1 MNNFVR
7 ESTTLRADLGAL
19 EAFVEV
25 VDRGGFTAAAERL
38 GLSKSVVS
46 RRVQQLEARL
56 QTRLLHRSTRAMGL
70 TDAGRQFHERCR
82 GLLQELQDACEQAS
96 GRTGEVAG
104 LLRVTAPASF
114 AQALM
119 VPVLAVL
126 ARRHPRLQVDL
137 VLDERRLDLLG
148 EGFDLAVRAGPLP
161 DSALRVRRLAQLQ
174 GVVAASP
181 AYLAAHGEPHRPEE
195 LAAHVGLHHREL
207 APQELWRF
215 VASDGA
221 VSTVTRF
228 ARRLQVNGF
237 DTLEALARAGVG
249 IAVLPLAT
257 AAPALAR
264 GELVAL
270 LPAHA
275 LQPHEL
281 SALYPST
288 RAQSPKLA
296 ALLDALVEHAA
307 RPQDRWAGL

>member
-1 MNNFVR
+1 M
-7 ESTTLRADLGAL
+7 

-46 RRVQQLEARL
+46 RRVQQLESRL

-96 GRTGEVAG
+96 GRSGEVAG

-114 AQALM
+114 AQVLM
-119 VPVLAVL
+119 VPVLAAL

-137 VLDERRLDLLG
+137 VLDERRLDLTG
-148 EGFDLAVRAGPLP
+148 EAFDLAVRAGPLP
-161 DSALRVRRLAQLQ
+161 DSTLRVRRLALLK
-174 GVVAASP
+174 GVVVASP
-181 AYLAAHGEPHRPEE
+181 AYLAAHGEPRSPAE

-215 VASDGA
+215 AAVDGTVSVVA
-221 VSTVTRF
+221 RF

-237 DTLEALARAGVG
+237 DALQALACAGIG
-249 IAVLPLAT
+249 IAVLPLAS

-270 LPAHA
+270 LPEHR

-281 SALYPST
+281 SALYPGT
-288 RAQSPKLA
+288 REPSPKLA
-296 ALLDALVEHAA
+296 ALLEALVEHAA
-307 RPQDRWAGL
+307 RPQAQWSGPA